1 MLDFLHDFELGLSVE
16 TLGGESAFKLLDSL
30 GKLIRVVV
38 DRVDLL
44 AQLVALAAEVLD
56 LGLNFLDC
64 TVDSDAFIGE
74 GLKLVELLTQ
84 LLLDRVAGL
93 LSVDHVAALLD
104 HICVD
109 LPNLRLEDLNFFVD
123 LGDLHVVGDVVGF
136 SEDLLG
142 LVRDDGFLGDVNLGE
157 PLSSAPLAK
166 HVLSILAVELSLG
179 SYEGFVLLGERIKVL
194 LLLLGLFLL
203 LLFLQLLTLFWG

>member
-74 GLKLVELLTQ
+74 GL
-84 LLLDRVAGL
+84 
-93 LSVDHVAALLD
+93 
-104 HICVD
+104 
-109 LPNLRLEDLNFFVD
+109 
-123 LGDLHVVGDVVGF
+123 
-136 SEDLLG
+136 
-142 LVRDDGFLGDVNLGE
+142 
-157 PLSSAPLAK
+157 
-166 HVLSILAVELSLG
+166 
-179 SYEGFVLLGERIKVL
+179 
-194 LLLLGLFLL
+194 
-203 LLFLQLLTLFWG
+203 